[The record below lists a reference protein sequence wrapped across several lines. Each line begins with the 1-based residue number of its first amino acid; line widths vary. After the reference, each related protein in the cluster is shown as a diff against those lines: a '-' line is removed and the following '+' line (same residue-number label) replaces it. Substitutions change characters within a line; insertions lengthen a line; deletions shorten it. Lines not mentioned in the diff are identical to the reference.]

1 MRVSEGGKSA
11 APSTT
16 TVSRVIYLLFSIG
29 FAYTFIQHLCLV
41 TARIFSECCT
51 LRSIS
56 KSYVLLKNSD
66 LLYRTQTGLL
76 LYIFSG
82 CWFFFFLL
90 LERLSFN
97 TRDWA
102 CDLIRWFYFSE
113 SLISN
118 CIWGFVN
125 ALTNSAPCAVCDVCV
140 WDSAQVMYWTSTY
153 GGPTFNVNYCI
164 MSFVYLLPCML

>member
-1 MRVSEGGKSA
+1 MYCWK
-11 APSTT
+11 TQ
-16 TVSRVIYLLFSIG
+16 I
-29 FAYTFIQHLCLV
+29 
-41 TARIFSECCT
+41 CCT
-51 LRSIS
+51 ELRLDCYCI
-56 KSYVLLKNSD
+56 YFQVVGFL
-66 LLYRTQTGLL
+66 
-76 LYIFSG
+76 
-82 CWFFFFLL
+82 FFLL

-140 WDSAQVMYWTSTY
+140 WDSAQVMLQCTGHLHTEDLHLMQTTVLCPLCICYPVCYRFRVNLDLFTELCTTHY
-153 GGPTFNVNYCI
+153 LYIPFCITFNSQTDREKVW
-164 MSFVYLLPCML
+164 